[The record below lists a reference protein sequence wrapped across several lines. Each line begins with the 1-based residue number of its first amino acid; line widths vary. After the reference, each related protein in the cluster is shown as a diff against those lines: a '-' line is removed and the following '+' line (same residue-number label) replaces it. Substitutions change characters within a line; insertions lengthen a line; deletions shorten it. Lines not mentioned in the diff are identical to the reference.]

1 MTDDMTDHMTAHPA
15 EQPVDQPHNQTS
27 NTTKPPA
34 TDQVVAKLSESSSQA
49 GEPTRQVSEA
59 SSRVGELSGQMGEP
73 SGQVGELDD
82 GVIERPGSWGIS
94 RRRALQLSGGVAAV
108 GAVGAGELPALATEA
123 APDQH
128 RTPATDVRENQ
139 AVLRE
144 GTNFMVSVS
153 PDGNW
158 LALDLVTAIWVL
170 PAAGGTARRL
180 TDDLQDAT
188 RPRWS
193 PDGRSI
199 VFQSY
204 RDGNFHLWT
213 IRPDGSGLR
222 QLTTGRYDHR
232 EPHVTPDGR
241 SIVFS
246 SDRGGNGSYGI
257 HRLDLATGTI
267 TKLTDDASEEAEPTA
282 SPDGRKIA
290 FTVDTSSI
298 VELDLAS
305 GTRTTLVPA
314 KTGITLFGPAY
325 SPAGKLAYVRLTG
338 PACALIVDNKQLTI
352 DQDVF
357 AVPPSWSSAAGIFY
371 SADGT
376 IHHHHLT
383 AGPTVVPFAAVVPV
397 TSKRPRAKS
406 PDLESTAK
414 RPVRGIASPTASPDG
429 RWLAFRALNAI
440 WLAPT
445 DGRTTPRKLVAD
457 GYFNSDPDFS
467 PDGKTL
473 LYASDRDGTADL
485 WLHDLATGK
494 NSKLS
499 GLPGAQTAPRF
510 APDGKRIAYQD
521 QDGIAWILD
530 LNSGQ
535 VRQITPTLFQPGRVS
550 WSRDGKTLVLAA
562 VKPFSKRFREGTSQL
577 LYVDV
582 ATAALEYVEPMPF
595 RSLATRGD
603 DGPVFSPDGKHLA
616 FVVESLLYVV
626 PVDAR
631 GRFTAEP
638 RAITKEVTDSP
649 VWQDNRTL
657 LYLHNGTLRRTTITG
672 GRPATVKLDLQY
684 RRATIKQHVTIHA
697 GALWDGRSTT
707 LRRDVDIV
715 IDGARI
721 AAVRDHNGRHGA
733 ADIDASKLTVM
744 PGLID
749 AHNHW
754 HLRGRAWGARQG
766 NLWLAYGIT
775 STRSPGD
782 PVYQMQETR
791 EALASGALRGPR
803 YFATG
808 EAIDGSRVYY
818 NFMRPT
824 LSVQQLALE
833 LDRVQGLAYDL
844 VKTYVRLPIEYQR
857 RAIAY
862 VHRLGLQLS
871 SHYLYPAEHLGM
883 DGMEHTGATN
893 RLGYSHTVSRLG
905 RAYADVVTLFTQAGL
920 SVTPTLFNSTMA
932 HVDDPS
938 LLTDRRTT
946 TLYPSWEY
954 DYLIGEVETAKG
966 PAGVTTRE
974 LLRGNVDMVLRIHRG
989 GGLVIAGTD
998 TPLDNMAISLHANL
1012 RSMVA
1017 GGFTPYEALTTAT
1030 HNPAKW
1036 LRLEDKLGVVRP
1048 GAQAD
1053 LSFIVGD
1060 PLADIRAAAAVQQVM
1075 IVGNLHSVDALLAPY
1090 THTTQRTA
1098 ALRTANAPQP
1108 LTRSQAHATTPN
1120 HWWHEPEWLHRACCE
1135 G

>member
-1 MTDDMTDHMTAHPA
+1 MSDVTED
-15 EQPVDQPHNQTS
+15 
-27 NTTKPPA
+27 
-34 TDQVVAKLSESSSQA
+34 
-49 GEPTRQVSEA
+49 
-59 SSRVGELSGQMGEP
+59 
-73 SGQVGELDD
+73 
-82 GVIERPGSWGIS
+82 PGPWSIS

-108 GAVGAGELPALATEA
+108 GAVQLPAQAG
-123 APDQH
+123 PP
-128 RTPATDVRENQ
+128 PAGNQ

-144 GTNFMVSVS
+144 GTNFMVAVS
-153 PDGNW
+153 PDGKW
-158 LALDLVTAIWVL
+158 LAFDLATAIWVT
-170 PAAGGTARRL
+170 PAAGGTSRRL

-193 PDGRSI
+193 PDGKWI

-232 EPHVTPDGR
+232 EPQVTPDGR

-257 HRLDLATGTI
+257 HRLVLASGTSVA
-267 TKLTDDASEEAEPTA
+267 LTDEPSEEAEPVV
-282 SPDGRKIA
+282 SPDGTKVA
-290 FTVDTSSI
+290 FTVDTGSI
-298 VELDLAS
+298 VELDLTTRA
-305 GTRTTLVPA
+305 RTTLVA
-314 KTGITLFGPAY
+314 AQTGISLFGPSY
-325 SPAGKLAYVRLTG
+325 SPVGKLAYVRLTG
-338 PACALIVDNKQLTI
+338 PACNLIVDNLQVTTGK
-352 DQDVF
+352 DVF
-357 AVPPSWSSAAGIFY
+357 ALPPSWASATDVFY
-371 SADGT
+371 TADGT
-376 IHHHHLT
+376 VHRYHVGGEH
-383 AGPTVVPFAAVVPV
+383 TVVPFAATVPV
-397 TSKRPRAKS
+397 TSKRPRPKA

-414 RPVRGIASPTASPDG
+414 RTVRGIASPTVSPDG
-429 RWLAFRALNAI
+429 KWLAFRALNAL
-440 WLAPT
+440 WLAAA
-445 DGRTTPRKLVAD
+445 DGKGRPRTLVAD

-467 PDGKTL
+467 PDGKKL

-485 WLHDLATGK
+485 WLHDLATGTDT
-494 NSKLS
+494 KLS

-510 APDGKRIAYQD
+510 SPDGRQIAYQD
-521 QDGIAWILD
+521 QDGIARVLD
-530 LNSGQ
+530 IASGQ
-535 VRQITPTLFQPGRVS
+535 LRQLTPTLFQPGRVS
-550 WSRDGKTLVLAA
+550 WSRDGRTLVLAA

-603 DGPVFSPDGKHLA
+603 DGPVFSPDGAHLA

-626 PVDAR
+626 PVDTR
-631 GRFTAEP
+631 GRFTGEP
-638 RAITKEVTDSP
+638 RAITSEVTDSP
-649 VWQDNRTL
+649 AWQDDQTL
-657 LYLHNGTLRRTTITG
+657 LYLSNGKLRRTTITG
-672 GRPATVKLDLQY
+672 GPAETVRLDLQY
-684 RRATIKQHVTIHA
+684 RRATINQHVTIHA
-697 GALWDGRSTT
+697 GALWDGRATT
-707 LRRDVDIV
+707 LRHDVDV
-715 IDGARI
+715 VLDGSRI
-721 AAVRDHNGRHGA
+721 AAVRPHQGR
-733 ADIDASKLTVM
+733 ADVDASKLTVM

-775 STRSPGD
+775 TTRSPGD

-791 EALASGALRGPR
+791 EALANGTLRGPR

-808 EAIDGSRVYY
+808 EAIDGSRVFY

-824 LSVQQLALE
+824 LSVRQLGLE
-833 LDRVQGLAYDL
+833 LDRVEGLAYDL

-857 RAIAY
+857 RAIAA

-905 RAYADVVTLFTQAGL
+905 RAYADVVALFTRAGL

-954 DYLIGEVETAKG
+954 DALIAKVNTAKG
-966 PAGVTTRE
+966 PAGITTRE

-989 GGLVIAGTD
+989 GGLVISGTD
-998 TPLDNMAISLHANL
+998 TPLDNMAVSLHANL

-1030 HNPAKW
+1030 HNPARW
-1036 LRLEDKLGVVRP
+1036 LNLEDKLGVVRP

-1053 LSFIVGD
+1053 LSFVAGD
-1060 PLADIRAAAAVQQVM
+1060 PLADIRAAAAVEQVM
-1075 IVGNLHSVDALLAPY
+1075 IAGNLHTVDELLAPY
-1090 THTTQRTA
+1090 TTSNRVEPAVRTA
-1098 ALRTANAPQP
+1098 SAPQP
-1108 LTRSQAHATTPN
+1108 LTREQAHA
-1120 HWWHEPEWLHRACCE
+1120 HDDAYWWHEPEWLHRACCE

>member
-1 MTDDMTDHMTAHPA
+1 MT
-15 EQPVDQPHNQTS
+15 EN
-27 NTTKPPA
+27 
-34 TDQVVAKLSESSSQA
+34 
-49 GEPTRQVSEA
+49 
-59 SSRVGELSGQMGEP
+59 
-73 SGQVGELDD
+73 
-82 GVIERPGSWGIS
+82 PGSWSIS
-94 RRRALQLSGGVAAV
+94 RRRALQLGGGAAAV
-108 GAVGAGELPALATEA
+108 GAVQLPALTADAAEA
-123 APDQH
+123 STA
-128 RTPATDVRENQ
+128 RQ
-139 AVLRE
+139 AVLTE
-144 GTNFMVSVS
+144 GTNVMVSVS
-153 PDGNW
+153 PDGKW
-158 LALDLVTAIWVL
+158 LASDLVTAIWVT
-170 PAAGGTARRL
+170 PAAGGTSRRL

-204 RDGNFHLWT
+204 RDGNFHLWS
-213 IRPDGSGLR
+213 IRPDGTGLR
-222 QLTTGRYDHR
+222 QLTSGRYDHR
-232 EPHVTPDGR
+232 EPHFTPDGR

-246 SDRGGNGSYGI
+246 SDRGGFGDGGNTAGSYGI
-257 HRLDLATGTI
+257 HRLDLASGAI
-267 TKLTDDASEEAEPTA
+267 VALTDETSEEAEPTVSA
-282 SPDGRKIA
+282 DGRKIA

-305 GTRTTLVPA
+305 GVRTTIVNNQ
-314 KTGITLFGPAY
+314 TGITLFGPSY
-325 SPAGKLAYVRLTG
+325 SPDGRLAYVRLTG
-338 PACALIVDNKQLTI
+338 PSCDLIVDNHQVTNG
-352 DQDVF
+352 QDVF
-357 AVPPSWSSAAGIFY
+357 AVPSSWASTDLFY
-371 SADGT
+371 TADGKV
-376 IHHHHLT
+376 HRYRADGGHS
-383 AGPTVVPFAAVVPV
+383 VVPFAATVPV
-397 TSKRPRAKS
+397 TSRRPRPKA
-406 PDLESTAK
+406 PDLESTGK
-414 RPVRGIASPTASPDG
+414 RAVHGIASPTASPDG
-429 RWLAFRALNAI
+429 KWIAFRALNAL

-445 DGRTTPRKLVAD
+445 DGRTQPRKVVAD

-467 PDGKTL
+467 PDGKKL

-485 WLHDLATGK
+485 WLHDLATGTDT
-494 NSKLS
+494 KLS

-510 APDGKRIAYQD
+510 APDGQRIAYQD
-521 QDGIAWILD
+521 QDGIAWVLD
-530 LNSGQ
+530 LASGE
-535 VRQITPTLFQPGRVS
+535 VRQLTPTLFQPGRVS
-550 WSRDGKTLVLAA
+550 WSRDGKTIVLAA

-582 ATAALEYVEPMPF
+582 ASTALEYVAPMPF

-616 FVVESLLYVV
+616 FVVESLLYVA

-631 GRFTAEP
+631 GRFTGEP
-638 RAITKEVTDSP
+638 RAVTNEVTDSP
-649 VWQDNRTL
+649 VWLDNDTL
-657 LYLHNGTLRRTTITG
+657 LYLNNGRLRTTTG
-672 GRPATVKLDLQY
+672 RTIKLDLQY
-684 RRATIKQHVTIHA
+684 RRATVNQHVTIHA
-697 GALWDGRSTT
+697 GALWDGRAAT
-707 LRRDVDIV
+707 LRKNVDVV
-715 IDGARI
+715 VDGARI
-721 AAVRDHNGRHGA
+721 AAVRPHTGR
-733 ADIDASKLTVM
+733 ADIDASDLTVM

-775 STRSPGD
+775 TTRSPGD
-782 PVYQMQETR
+782 PAYQMQETR
-791 EALASGALRGPR
+791 EALANGSLRGPR

-824 LSVQQLALE
+824 LSVRQLGLE
-833 LDRVQGLAYDL
+833 LDRVEGLAYDL

-857 RAIAY
+857 RAIAH

-905 RAYADVVTLFTQAGL
+905 RAYADVVTLFTRAGL

-954 DYLIGEVETAKG
+954 NALITEVNTAKG

-989 GGLVIAGTD
+989 GGLVISGTD
-998 TPLDNMAISLHANL
+998 TPLDNMAVSLHANL

-1036 LRLEDKLGVVRP
+1036 LALEDKLGVIKP

-1053 LSFIVGD
+1053 LSFVTGD

-1075 IVGNLHSVDALLAPY
+1075 IAGNLHTVDDLLQPY
-1090 THTTQRTA
+1090 ADSTRRRPAVH
-1098 ALRTANAPQP
+1098 TANAPQP
-1108 LTRSQAHATTPN
+1108 LTRTQAHAHNTQY
-1120 HWWHEPEWLHRACCE
+1120 WWHEPEWLHRSCCE

>member
-1 MTDDMTDHMTAHPA
+1 MAHEDSTD
-15 EQPVDQPHNQTS
+15 
-27 NTTKPPA
+27 
-34 TDQVVAKLSESSSQA
+34 
-49 GEPTRQVSEA
+49 
-59 SSRVGELSGQMGEP
+59 
-73 SGQVGELDD
+73 
-82 GVIERPGSWGIS
+82 PGTWSIS
-94 RRRALQLSGGVAAV
+94 RRRALQLSGGVAAA
-108 GAVGAGELPALATEA
+108 GALQA
-123 APDQH
+123 APA
-128 RTPATDVRENQ
+128 TAAGTAPAPVAAAGQ
-139 AVLRE
+139 AVLSE
-144 GTNFMVSVS
+144 GTNFMVAVS
-153 PDGNW
+153 PDGRL
-158 LALDLVTAIWVL
+158 LAFDLVTAIWVT
-170 PAAGGTARRL
+170 PAAGGVSRRL

-193 PDGRSI
+193 PDGRRI

-204 RDGNFHLWT
+204 RDGNFQLWT
-213 IRPDGSGLR
+213 IDADGNNLR
-222 QLTTGRYDHR
+222 QLTAGRFDHR
-232 EPHVTPDGR
+232 EPQYSPDGS

-246 SDRGGNGSYGI
+246 SDRGGTGSYGI

-267 TKLTDDASEEAEPTA
+267 TALTDDPAEEAEPTLSA
-282 SPDGRKIA
+282 DGTKLA
-290 FTVDTSSI
+290 FTVDAASI
-298 VELDLAS
+298 AEIDLAT
-305 GTRTTLVPA
+305 GARRTVVA
-314 KTGITLFGPAY
+314 AQTGSTVYGPAY
-325 SPAGKLAYVRLTG
+325 SPAGRLAYVRLAG
-338 PACALIVDNKQLTI
+338 PVCDLVVGDQKVTSG
-352 DQDVF
+352 QDVF
-357 AVPPSWSSAAGIFY
+357 AVPPSWV
-371 SADGT
+371 SADEIVYTADGHVVRHRLGGT
-376 IHHHHLT
+376 QS
-383 AGPTVVPFAAVVPV
+383 VVPFAATVPI
-397 TSKRPRAKS
+397 TSRRPRPKS
-406 PDLESTAK
+406 PELEPSGS
-414 RPVRGIASPTASPDG
+414 RPVLGIASPTASPDG
-429 RWLAFRALNAI
+429 RWIAFRALNAL
-440 WLAPT
+440 WLAAT
-445 DGRTTPRKLVAD
+445 NGRGQPRKVVAN

-467 PDGKTL
+467 PDGKSL

-485 WLHDLATGK
+485 WLHDLATGTDR
-494 NSKLS
+494 KLS
-499 GLPGAQTAPRF
+499 ALPGAQTAPRF
-510 APDGKRIAYQD
+510 SPDGKQIAYQD

-530 LNSGQ
+530 LGSGA
-535 VRQITPTLFQPGRVS
+535 VRQVTPTLFQPGRVS
-550 WSRDGKTLVLAA
+550 WSPDGKTLVLAA

-603 DGPVFSPDGKHLA
+603 DGPVFSPDGRHLA

-626 PVDAR
+626 PVDRR
-631 GRFTAEP
+631 GRFTGEP
-638 RAITKEVTDSP
+638 RAITTEVTDSP
-649 VWQDNRTL
+649 VWQDSRTL
-657 LYLHNGTLRRTTITG
+657 LYLNNGRLRRVGLDGSRTRTI
-672 GRPATVKLDLQY
+672 PVELSW
-684 RRATIKQHVTIHA
+684 RRATIRQNVTIHA
-697 GALWDGRSTT
+697 GAMWDGRSTS
-707 LRRDVDIV
+707 LRKDVDV
-715 IDGARI
+715 VLDGSRI
-721 AAVRDHNGRHGA
+721 AAVRPHQGR
-733 ADIDASKLTVM
+733 ADIDASQLTVM

-782 PVYQMQETR
+782 PAYQMQETR
-791 EALASGALRGPR
+791 EALASGSLTGPR

-824 LSVQQLALE
+824 LSVRQLGLE
-833 LDRVQGLAYDL
+833 LDRVEGLAYDL
-844 VKTYVRLPIEYQR
+844 VKTYVRLPIDYQR
-857 RAIAY
+857 RAIAA

-905 RAYADVVTLFTQAGL
+905 RAYADVVTLFTKAGL

-954 DYLIGEVETAKG
+954 TYLRGEVETASG

-989 GGLVIAGTD
+989 GGLVISGTD

-1030 HNPAKW
+1030 RNPARW
-1036 LRLEDKLGVVRP
+1036 LNVEDKLGVIKP

-1053 LSFIVGD
+1053 LAFVSGD
-1060 PLADIRAAAAVQQVM
+1060 PLADIRAAAAVDRVM
-1075 IVGNLHSVDALLAPY
+1075 IAGKLHTVDDLLAPY
-1090 THTTQRTA
+1090 AGKEQATA
-1098 ALRTANAPQP
+1098 GPVP
-1108 LTRSQAHATTPN
+1108 LSRHEAHAHDPEF
-1120 HWWHEPEWLHRACCE
+1120 WWHEPEWLHRLCCE

>member
-1 MTDDMTDHMTAHPA
+1 MT
-15 EQPVDQPHNQTS
+15 EN
-27 NTTKPPA
+27 
-34 TDQVVAKLSESSSQA
+34 
-49 GEPTRQVSEA
+49 
-59 SSRVGELSGQMGEP
+59 
-73 SGQVGELDD
+73 
-82 GVIERPGSWGIS
+82 PGSWSIS

-108 GAVGAGELPALATEA
+108 GAVQLPSPPARAAG
-123 APDQH
+123 
-128 RTPATDVRENQ
+128 NQ

-144 GTNFMVSVS
+144 GTNIMVSVS
-153 PDGNW
+153 PDGKW
-158 LALDLVTAIWVL
+158 LAFDLVTAIWVT
-170 PAAGGTARRL
+170 PAAGGTSRRL

-193 PDGRSI
+193 PDGKSI

-222 QLTTGRYDHR
+222 QLTSGRYDDR

-246 SDRGGNGSYGI
+246 SDRGGSYGI
-257 HRLDLATGTI
+257 HRLDLATGAI
-267 TKLTDDASEEAEPTA
+267 TPLTDEASEEAEPA
-282 SPDGRKIA
+282 VSADGTKVA
-290 FTVDTSSI
+290 FTVDASSI
-298 VELDLAS
+298 VQLDL
-305 GTRTTLVPA
+305 GTGARTTLVA
-314 KTGITLFGPAY
+314 AQTGISVFGPSY
-325 SPAGKLAYVRLTG
+325 SPDGKLAYVRLTG
-338 PACALIVDNKQLTI
+338 PTCDLVVDGKQVTTGE
-352 DQDVF
+352 DVF
-357 AVPPSWSSAAGIFY
+357 ALPPSWTSAGLFY
-371 SADGT
+371 TADGT
-376 IHHHHLT
+376 VHRYQ
-383 AGPTVVPFAAVVPV
+383 GGVVPFEATVPV
-397 TSKRPRAKS
+397 TSKRPRPKA
-406 PDLESTAK
+406 PDLESSGKHA
-414 RPVRGIASPTASPDG
+414 VRGIASPTVSPDG
-429 RWLAFRALNAI
+429 NWIAFRALNAL
-440 WLAPT
+440 WLMESGEA
-445 DGRTTPRKLVAD
+445 PRKLVAD

-467 PDGKTL
+467 PDGKKL

-485 WLHDLATGK
+485 WLHDLASGVDT
-494 NSKLS
+494 KLS

-510 APDGKRIAYQD
+510 SPDGQRIAYQD
-521 QDGIAWILD
+521 QDGIAWVLSIA
-530 LNSGQ
+530 SGE
-535 VRQITPTLFQPGRVS
+535 VRQVTPTLFQPGRVS
-550 WSRDGKTLVLAA
+550 WSRDGRTLVLAA

-582 ATAALEYVEPMPF
+582 ETAALEYVEPMPF

-631 GRFTAEP
+631 GRFTGSP
-638 RAITKEVTDSP
+638 RAITSEVTDSP
-649 VWQDNRTL
+649 VWQDAHTL
-657 LYLHNGTLRRTTITG
+657 LYLSNGKLRRTTIDG
-672 GRPATVKLDLQY
+672 GRPETIRIDLSY
-684 RRATIKQHVTIHA
+684 RRATINQHITIHA
-697 GALWDGRSTT
+697 GALWDGRSTS
-707 LRRDVDIV
+707 LRRDVDV
-715 IDGARI
+715 VLDGSRI
-721 AAVRDHNGRHGA
+721 AAVRPHHGR
-733 ADIDASKLTVM
+733 ADVDASKLTVM
-744 PGLID
+744 PGLVD

-782 PVYQMQETR
+782 PAYQMQETR
-791 EALASGALRGPR
+791 EALVSGALRGPR

-824 LSVQQLALE
+824 LSLRQLGLE
-833 LDRVQGLAYDL
+833 LDRVEGLAYDL

-857 RAIAY
+857 RAIAL

-905 RAYADVVTLFTQAGL
+905 RAYADVVTLFTRAGL

-932 HVDDPS
+932 HVDDSS

-954 DYLIGEVETAKG
+954 AALMAEVNTARG

-989 GGLVIAGTD
+989 GGLVISGTD
-998 TPLDNMAISLHANL
+998 TPLDNMAVSLHANL

-1030 HNPAKW
+1030 RNPARW
-1036 LRLEDKLGVVRP
+1036 LCLEDKLGVVKP

-1053 LSFIVGD
+1053 LSFVVGD
-1060 PLADIRAAAAVQQVM
+1060 PLADIRAAAAVSQV
-1075 IVGNLHSVDALLAPY
+1075 VVAGNLYTVDELLAPY
-1090 THTTQRTA
+1090 QAGNRIEPA
-1098 ALRTANAPQP
+1098 VRVIDAPQP
-1108 LTRSQAHATTPN
+1108 LTREQAHAHDDTY
-1120 HWWHEPEWLHRACCE
+1120 WWHEPEWLHRACCE

>member
-1 MTDDMTDHMTAHPA
+1 MT
-15 EQPVDQPHNQTS
+15 EN
-27 NTTKPPA
+27 
-34 TDQVVAKLSESSSQA
+34 
-49 GEPTRQVSEA
+49 
-59 SSRVGELSGQMGEP
+59 
-73 SGQVGELDD
+73 
-82 GVIERPGSWGIS
+82 PGSWSIS
-94 RRRALQLSGGVAAV
+94 RRRALQLGGGAAAV
-108 GAVGAGELPALATEA
+108 GAVQLPALPTEA
-123 APDQH
+123 AD
-128 RTPATDVRENQ
+128 ATTARQ
-139 AVLRE
+139 AVLGEATTDRHAVLSE
-144 GTNFMVSVS
+144 GTNLMVSVS
-153 PDGNW
+153 PDGKW
-158 LALDLVTAIWVL
+158 LAFDLVTAIWVT
-170 PAAGGTARRL
+170 PAAGGTSRRL

-204 RDGNFHLWT
+204 RDGNFHLWS
-213 IRPDGSGLR
+213 IRPDGTGLR

-232 EPHVTPDGR
+232 EPHFTPDGR
-241 SIVFS
+241 SIVLS
-246 SDRGGNGSYGI
+246 SDRGGFGDGGNTAGSYGI
-257 HRLDLATGTI
+257 HRLDLASGAI
-267 TKLTDDASEEAEPTA
+267 VALTDTTSEESEPTVSA
-282 SPDGRKIA
+282 DGRKIA

-305 GTRTTLVPA
+305 GVRTTIVNNQ
-314 KTGITLFGPAY
+314 TGISLFGPSY
-325 SPAGKLAYVRLTG
+325 SPSGQLAYVRLTG
-338 PACALIVDNKQLTI
+338 PTCDLIVDNHQVSNG
-352 DQDVF
+352 QDVF
-357 AVPPSWSSAAGIFY
+357 AVPPSWASTDLFY
-371 SADGT
+371 TADGT
-376 IHHHHLT
+376 VHRYD
-383 AGPTVVPFAAVVPV
+383 AGGQHTVVPFAATVPV
-397 TSKRPRAKS
+397 TSRRPRPKA
-406 PDLESTAK
+406 PDLESTGK
-414 RPVRGIASPTASPDG
+414 RAVRGIASPTASPDG
-429 RWLAFRALNAI
+429 KWLAFRALNAL
-440 WLAPT
+440 WLAST
-445 DGRTTPRKLVAD
+445 DGKTQPRKVVTD

-467 PDGKTL
+467 PDGKKL

-485 WLHDLATGK
+485 WLHDLATGTDT
-494 NSKLS
+494 KLS

-510 APDGKRIAYQD
+510 APDGQRIAYQD
-521 QDGIAWILD
+521 QDGIAWVLD
-530 LNSGQ
+530 LASGE
-535 VRQITPTLFQPGRVS
+535 VRQLTPTLFQPGRVS

-582 ATAALEYVEPMPF
+582 ASTALEYVEPMPF

-631 GRFTAEP
+631 GRSTGEP
-638 RAITKEVTDSP
+638 RAVTNEVTDSP
-649 VWQDNRTL
+649 VWLNNDTL
-657 LYLHNGTLRRTTITG
+657 LYLNNGRLRTTTG
-672 GRPATVKLDLQY
+672 ETIKLDLQY
-684 RRATIKQHVTIHA
+684 RRATVNQHVTIHA
-697 GALWDGRSTT
+697 GALWDGRATT
-707 LRRDVDIV
+707 LRRDVDLIV
-715 IDGARI
+715 DNARI
-721 AAVRDHNGRHGA
+721 AAVRSHTGR
-733 ADIDASKLTVM
+733 ADIDASELTVM

-782 PVYQMQETR
+782 PAYQMQETR
-791 EALASGALRGPR
+791 EALVNGSLRGPR

-824 LSVQQLALE
+824 LSLRQLGLE
-833 LDRVQGLAYDL
+833 LDRVEGLAYDL

-862 VHRLGLQLS
+862 VHQLGLQLS

-905 RAYADVVTLFTQAGL
+905 RAYADVVTLFTRAGL

-954 DYLIGEVETAKG
+954 NALIAEVNTAKG

-989 GGLVIAGTD
+989 GGLVISGTD
-998 TPLDNMAISLHANL
+998 TPLDNMAVSLHANL

-1030 HNPAKW
+1030 RNPAKW
-1036 LRLEDKLGVVRP
+1036 LNLEDKLGVVQP

-1053 LSFIVGD
+1053 LSFVAGD

-1075 IVGNLHSVDALLAPY
+1075 IAGNHYTVDDLLTPY
-1090 THTTQRTA
+1090 TSTNKLQPTV
-1098 ALRTANAPQP
+1098 RTANAPQP
-1108 LTRSQAHATTPN
+1108 LTRSEAHA
-1120 HWWHEPEWLHRACCE
+1120 HDADYWWHEPEWLHRACCE
-1135 G
+1135 S

>member
-1 MTDDMTDHMTAHPA
+1 MT
-15 EQPVDQPHNQTS
+15 EN
-27 NTTKPPA
+27 
-34 TDQVVAKLSESSSQA
+34 
-49 GEPTRQVSEA
+49 
-59 SSRVGELSGQMGEP
+59 
-73 SGQVGELDD
+73 
-82 GVIERPGSWGIS
+82 PGSWSIS
-94 RRRALQLSGGVAAV
+94 RRRALQLGGGAAAV
-108 GAVGAGELPALATEA
+108 GAVQLPTLPSEASTDATGGS
-123 APDQH
+123 
-128 RTPATDVRENQ
+128 Q

-144 GTNFMVSVS
+144 GTNLMVSVS
-153 PDGNW
+153 PDGKW
-158 LALDLVTAIWVL
+158 LAFDLATAIWVT
-170 PAAGGTARRL
+170 PAAGGTSRRL

-188 RPRWS
+188 RPRWA

-204 RDGNFHLWT
+204 RDGNFHLWS
-213 IRPDGSGLR
+213 IRPDGTGLR
-222 QLTTGRYDHR
+222 QLTSGRYDHR

-246 SDRGGNGSYGI
+246 SDRGDLHGPGNVAGSYGI
-257 HRLDLATGTI
+257 HRLDLATGAI
-267 TKLTDDASEEAEPTA
+267 VALTDDAGEEAEPTV
-282 SPDGRKIA
+282 SPDGRKLA

-305 GTRTTLVPA
+305 GVRTTIVDNQ
-314 KTGITLFGPAY
+314 TGITLFGPSY
-325 SPAGKLAYVRLTG
+325 SPDGRLAYVRLTG
-338 PACALIVDNKQLTI
+338 PTCDLIVDNQQVTHG
-352 DQDVF
+352 QDVF
-357 AVPPSWSSAAGIFY
+357 AVPPSWASTDLFYTADGTVHRY
-371 SADGT
+371 SADGE
-376 IHHHHLT
+376 H
-383 AGPTVVPFAAVVPV
+383 TVVPFAAAVPV
-397 TSKRPRAKS
+397 TSRRPRPKA
-406 PDLESTAK
+406 PDLESTS
-414 RPVRGIASPTASPDG
+414 RRTVRGIASPTVSPDG

-440 WLAPT
+440 WVAST
-445 DGRTTPRKLVAD
+445 DGKAQPRKVVAD

-467 PDGKTL
+467 PDGRTL

-485 WLHDLATGK
+485 WLHDLATGTDT
-494 NSKLS
+494 KLS

-510 APDGKRIAYQD
+510 APDGQRIAYQD
-521 QDGIAWILD
+521 QDGIAWVLD
-530 LNSGQ
+530 VGSGE
-535 VRQITPTLFQPGRVS
+535 VRQVTPTLFQPGRVS
-550 WSRDGKTLVLAA
+550 WSRDGRTLVLAA

-603 DGPVFSPDGKHLA
+603 DGPVFSPGGTHLA

-631 GRFTAEP
+631 GRFTGQP
-638 RAITKEVTDSP
+638 RAVTDEVTDSP
-649 VWQDNRTL
+649 VWQDNDTL
-657 LYLHNGTLRRTTITG
+657 LYLHNGTLRRTTG
-672 GRPATVKLDLQY
+672 GRAETVKLDLQY

-697 GALWDGRSTT
+697 GALWDGRATT
-707 LRRDVDIV
+707 LRRDVDV
-715 IDGARI
+715 VVDGARI
-721 AAVRDHNGRHGA
+721 AAVRPHAGR
-733 ADIDASKLTVM
+733 ADIDASTLTVM

-791 EALASGALRGPR
+791 EALVSGALRGPR

-824 LSVQQLALE
+824 LSLRQLGLE
-833 LDRVQGLAYDL
+833 IDRVEGLAYDL

-857 RAIAY
+857 RAIAL

-905 RAYADVVTLFTQAGL
+905 RAYADVVTLFTRAGL

-954 DYLIGEVETAKG
+954 NALLAEVNTARG

-989 GGLVIAGTD
+989 GGLVISGTD
-998 TPLDNMAISLHANL
+998 TPLDNMAVSLHANL

-1036 LRLEDKLGVVRP
+1036 LNLEDRLGVVKP

-1053 LSFIVGD
+1053 LSFVTGD
-1060 PLADIRAAAAVQQVM
+1060 PLADIRAAAAVDQVM
-1075 IVGNLHSVDALLAPY
+1075 IAGNLHTVDDLLAPY
-1090 THTTQRTA
+1090 ASSARTQPAVHTP
-1098 ALRTANAPQP
+1098 NAPQP
-1108 LTRSQAHATTPN
+1108 LTRAEAHAHDATY
-1120 HWWHEPEWLHRACCE
+1120 WWHEPEWLHRACCE